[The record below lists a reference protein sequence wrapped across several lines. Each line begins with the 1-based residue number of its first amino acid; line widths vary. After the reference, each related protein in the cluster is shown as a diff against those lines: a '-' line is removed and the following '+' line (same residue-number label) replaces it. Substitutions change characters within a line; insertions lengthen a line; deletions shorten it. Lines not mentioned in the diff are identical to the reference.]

1 MEKKTFLV
9 PEIGCSGCVRTVES
23 TVKQIN
29 GVDSVSAD
37 EQTKQVVVQWQAPAT
52 WEQIKTALA
61 EVDYP
66 PAE

>member
-9 PEIGCSGCVRTVES
+9 PEIGCSGCVNTVES
-23 TVKQIN
+23 TVKQIS
-29 GVDSVSAD
+29 GVDTVTAD

-52 WEQIKTALA
+52 WEQIKTALV